1 MTDTPSAPPE
11 TTRSAREV
19 FTAISGL
26 VVGMFVAVLSGTVVS
41 TSMPVIIADLGGT
54 QSQYTW
60 VITAS
65 LLATAVSTPI
75 WGKLADL
82 VVLDADPSRNIRDS
96 TKLAYVLANGRLFDA
111 MTMNEVA
118 PEVKARRKLWWE

>member
-1 MTDTPSAPPE
+1 MTNASPSSAAE
-11 TTRSAREV
+11 AVRSPREV

-65 LLATAVSTPI
+65 LLATTVSTPI
-75 WGKLADL
+75 WGKLSDLFSKKLLVQLAL
-82 VVLDADPSRNIRDS
+82 VVYIAGSMLAAFAPSIEP
-96 TKLAYVLANGRLFDA
+96 A
-111 MTMNEVA
+111 M
-118 PEVKARRKLWWE
+118 